1 MVLQPPTFR
10 SLPLHPLNVPYEVKN
25 LPDSVWEIYLPTDHK
40 IMWPLAVSY
49 LQSVSEDDALDSLR
63 IFSDS
68 TNSNFYACIR
78 KLKHVIRKLN
88 PFFNRNIFNNN
99 SIIDKFV
106 RIFKQHICSSINLPV
121 KFVNLFKDTNS
132 LHLHSFLL
140 EVTKVLKRDIC
151 LYKFDGE
158 QNCRLYFFSSER
170 GNFPKLIIFHH
181 AYVTDE
187 GSKENERFS
196 FGLPL
201 RQANSLRKKVLL
213 RTLKKADLTEEE
225 IEEIANIVSLERSFL
240 INLLKSHRKDIIPK
254 LYKIPYITRKLGET
268 GFETDP
274 RYTDKNGFSAFH
286 YCMEL
291 PETHI
296 LWMLYDFSANNFRLK
311 GHTVRNPNSEILIS
325 LKEIG
330 ETIEKDISKSVNLSA
345 TYKKSSELILR
356 FNSYQKE
363 VAEGIFSRRQISP
376 ATIEQSKEIMIFI
389 LNKYEKYFYFD
400 LPQVDY
406 ELNLKNELVM
416 FEDYVR
422 HTEYYENLDAFN
434 GSLFFDN
441 FPHVID
447 IFNEN
452 NNSLFTDTLSSM
464 FLTVLSNIFFTTQK
478 HGIHCKNCGVAAEIC
493 EKENNALRFISFY
506 YRSLFLKNT
515 KSMVAELKRCTNT
528 GCQKGKLKLLQI
540 ITRSLANLPEIEDEF
555 LIGRLKMYLNT
566 SMSSPYHDSE
576 PKKMLTFERTLQVI
590 GEILQNKTASKTV
603 VKSMLSSCI
612 LPELEHKFSQIR
624 NHCLSHYR
632 FNTVQG
638 RVQIENRDQVF
649 LDKIQDEL
657 IELNDLFMPVYC
669 CHVLRIEEF
678 LIGKGICEAA
688 KICKNIRAKL
698 DVNLL
703 DIADKRKILWKCQ
716 KKGLSLLLSKLLKRI
731 FVKLE
736 TKYLHFENFADELEA
751 LLFSLNFIIS
761 LCEEDNLKI
770 LVQIAGELNNFIL
783 INKEKEITES
793 TKNDL
798 KRIFANNQALFEDI
812 FDNAKDSES
821 FHSFPYLQSLYSEM
835 KDFDIL
841 TNKEKRLIKRQISKY
856 VLKSNKSIRFLIESL
871 QNEAVTQELSK
882 KLKVIIMPEKK
893 RIEINECIDTICKIT
908 LLNKTLNSF
917 FDDSKFNFKHVKYL
931 NCHVEEFDIFT
942 SDEKINI
949 KQTFSEFLSAFYI
962 PMIYMQL
969 KNYPV
974 SSIEFLKTL
983 VSDGEKKMRVQL
995 CEIFNPQDKLKLAE
1009 QSISSSIKK
1018 AQKALESVK
1027 QEESLKSWYKEETNK
1042 MFELELKE
1050 EHASVL
1056 LKIHLPSK
1064 RLKRK
1069 LIQIVNQKIWFLIG
1083 RITQMKKI
1091 LIFED
1096 EDISCLWESQA
1107 WKKNEDVEKYMKFLM
1122 VQRYIK
1128 ERQIRI
1134 PLEMLLFDCM
1144 GILERED
1151 LSDLWR
1157 KANNMFIGVNMI
1169 ELLAHGNPIVESA
1182 GSVLDPNDLPSD
1194 IVEKILKLIRDEDA
1208 LKALSRLWV
1217 ETKLCKSSEFKS
1229 DILNNKEKKFAFLR
1243 RRIKMCDRWES
1254 YMKLLPLKY

>member
-25 LPDSVWEIYLPTDHK
+25 LPEAVWEIYLPADHK

-49 LQSVSEDDALDSLR
+49 LQSVSGDDALGPSS
-63 IFSDS
+63 IF
-68 TNSNFYACIR
+68 
-78 KLKHVIRKLN
+78 RKLN

-106 RIFKQHICSSINLPV
+106 RNFKRHICSSINLPV

-132 LHLHSFLL
+132 LYLHSFLR
-140 EVTKVLKRDIC
+140 EVGNLLKRDIC
-151 LYKFDGE
+151 LYRFDGE
-158 QNCRLYFFSSER
+158 QNCRLYVFSSDR
-170 GNFPKLIIFHH
+170 SDFPKLVIFHH
-181 AYVTDE
+181 AYITDD
-187 GSKENERFS
+187 GSKETERFG

-201 RQANSLRKKVLL
+201 KQANSLREKVLL
-213 RTLKKADLTEEE
+213 RTLRKADLTEGE
-225 IEEIANIVSLERSFL
+225 IEEIFGIVSLERSFL
-240 INLLKSHRKDIIPK
+240 INLLKSPKKDIIPK
-254 LYKIPYITRKLGET
+254 LYKMPYIPRKLAET

-296 LWMLYDFSANNFRLK
+296 LWMLYDFAANNFRLK
-311 GHTVRNPNSEILIS
+311 DHTVRNPNSEILIS

-330 ETIEKDISKSVNLSA
+330 EAIEKDISKSANLSA

-356 FNSYQKE
+356 FNKYQKE

-389 LNKYEKYFYFD
+389 LNKYKKYFYFD
-400 LPQVDY
+400 LPKVGY
-406 ELNLKNELVM
+406 KLNLKDELAM
-416 FEDYVR
+416 FQDYVR

-447 IFNEN
+447 IFDEN
-452 NNSLFTDTLSSM
+452 NSSLFTDTLSSM
-464 FLTVLSNIFFTTQK
+464 FLTVLSNNFFTTQK
-478 HGIHCKNCGVAAEIC
+478 HGIHCKNCQVVAEIC
-493 EKENNALRFISFY
+493 EEENNALRFIPFY
-506 YRSLFLKNT
+506 CRSLFLENT
-515 KSMVAELKRCTNT
+515 MSMVAELKRCSNT
-528 GCQKGKLKLLQI
+528 ECRKGKGKLLQT
-540 ITRSLANLPEIEDEF
+540 ITRSLADLPEVEDEF
-555 LIGRLKMYLNT
+555 LIGRLKLYLNT
-566 SMSSPYHDSE
+566 AMWSSSHDIE
-576 PKKMLTFERTLQVI
+576 PKKMVTFERTLQVI

-632 FNTVQG
+632 SNTVQG
-638 RVQIENRDQVF
+638 RVQIENRDHVF
-649 LDKIQDEL
+649 LGEIQDEFR
-657 IELNDLFMPVYC
+657 ELDGLFMPVYC

-678 LIGKGICEAA
+678 LIGKGIREAE
-688 KICKNIRAKL
+688 KICRNIRAKL
-698 DVNLL
+698 DVNLS

-716 KKGLSLLLSKLLKRI
+716 KKELGLLLSKLLKRI

-736 TKYLHFENFADELEA
+736 TKYLHFENLIDELEA
-751 LLFSLNFIIS
+751 LLFSLNFVIS
-761 LCEEDNLKI
+761 LCQEDNVKI
-770 LVQIAGELNNFIL
+770 LVQIAGELNKFIS

-793 TKNDL
+793 TRNYL
-798 KRIFANNQALFEDI
+798 KGIFASNQALFEEI
-812 FDNAKDSES
+812 FDNAKDSK
-821 FHSFPYLQSLYSEM
+821 SFPSFSNLQSLYSEM
-835 KDFDIL
+835 KDYDIL
-841 TNKEKRLIKRQISKY
+841 TNKEKRLIKRQISIY
-856 VLKSNKSIRFLIESL
+856 IQKSNKSMCFLTKSL
-871 QNEAVTQELSK
+871 HNKAVTQELSK
-882 KLKVIIMPEKK
+882 KLKEIIMPEKK
-893 RIEINECIDTICKIT
+893 RTEINECINAICENT
-908 LLNKTLNSF
+908 LLNKTLNSLLS
-917 FDDSKFNFKHVKYL
+917 DSKFNFKHAQYL
-931 NCHVEEFDIFT
+931 SCHVGELDIFT
-942 SDEKINI
+942 SVEKTNI
-949 KQTFSEFLSAFYI
+949 KETFSEFISTSYV
-962 PMIYMQL
+962 PMTLMQL
-969 KNYPV
+969 KNCPV
-974 SSIEFLKTL
+974 SNIESLKTL
-983 VSDGEKKMRVQL
+983 VSDGVKKMRSQL
-995 CEIFNPQDKLKLAE
+995 CGTFNPQDKLKLAE

-1018 AQKALESVK
+1018 AQKALKSVK
-1027 QEESLKSWYKEETNK
+1027 EKESLNSWYKEETNK

-1050 EHASVL
+1050 EHTSVL
-1056 LKIHLPSK
+1056 LKILLPH

-1069 LIQIVNQKIWFLIG
+1069 LIQIVNQKVWFLID
-1083 RITQMKKI
+1083 RITLMKKI

-1144 GILERED
+1144 GILKQED
-1151 LSDLWR
+1151 LSDLW
-1157 KANNMFIGVNMI
+1157 KKTNNMFIGVNMI
-1169 ELLAHGNPIVESA
+1169 ELLAHGNPILESA
-1182 GSVLDPNDLPSD
+1182 GSILDPNDLPSD
-1194 IVEKILKLIRDEDA
+1194 IVEKILKLIKDEDA

-1217 ETKLCKSSEFKS
+1217 ETKLCKLSEFKS
-1229 DILNNKEKKFAFLR
+1229 DILDNKEKKFAFLR

-1254 YMKLLPLKY
+1254 YTKLLPLKY